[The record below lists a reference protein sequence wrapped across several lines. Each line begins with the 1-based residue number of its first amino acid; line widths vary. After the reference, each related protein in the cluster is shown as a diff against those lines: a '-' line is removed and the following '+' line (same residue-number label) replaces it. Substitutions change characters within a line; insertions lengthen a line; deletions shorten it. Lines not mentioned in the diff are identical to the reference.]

1 MSINFLFNDFLVEIK
16 DVEVK
21 LVEGEIDD
29 TQGIFDIQVI
39 IVISCTWLY
48 YKYLMLM
55 FCLLKQHH
63 SITGFMRSS
72 PGHCR
77 MMARKSFDGQGVS
90 RS

>member
-1 MSINFLFNDFLVEIK
+1 MRINFLFNDFLVEIK

-39 IVISCTWLY
+39 IVIFCTWLY

-55 FCLLKQHH
+55 SCLLKQYQ
-63 SITGFMRSS
+63 SITGTR
-72 PGHCR
+72 R
-77 MMARKSFDGQGVS
+77 DIAA
-90 RS
+90 